1 MRGYLFSD
9 MKRAFFSW
17 KFLAAVFGTEMA
29 FCFFEQKPS
38 EIYPIV
44 NAYHSNIYAI
54 HMLLCFVF
62 CMLPYGDGM
71 CQDVEC
77 RFYQSLII
85 RGKTL
90 YYVLSKAF
98 TIFLSSG
105 MVMVLGTVFYI
116 LIIRIQYPEAPWS
129 AGTDEGMAFDEFISN
144 GMYGVY
150 ILLCGLKMG
159 CLTGILGMVG
169 AVVSM
174 YIANRLMVFSL
185 PIISFYMLNWVSQII
200 FMPYKFYDAF
210 DPLREIGETTLIS
223 ALFSIAVIVCCFFIF
238 TAIMNWQIK
247 RRLSDG

>member
-1 MRGYLFSD
+1 M
-9 MKRAFFSW
+9 FFQKHLQYFFHRECDGSW
-17 KFLAAVFGTEMA
+17 N
-29 FCFFEQKPS
+29 C
-38 EIYPIV
+38 I
-44 NAYHSNIYAI
+44 
-54 HMLLCFVF
+54 
-62 CMLPYGDGM
+62 
-71 CQDVEC
+71 
-77 RFYQSLII
+77 
-85 RGKTL
+85 L
-90 YYVLSKAF
+90 YF
-98 TIFLSSG
+98 NESG
-105 MVMVLGTVFYI
+105 S
-116 LIIRIQYPEAPWS
+116 QYPEAPWS
-129 AGTDEGMAFDEFISN
+129 AGTYEGMAFDEFISN

>member
-1 MRGYLFSD
+1 MIKYLFSD

-17 KFLAAVFGTEMA
+17 KFFVAVFGTVMV

-54 HMLLCFVF
+54 HMLLCLVF
-62 CMLPYGDGM
+62 CILPYGDGM
-71 CQDVEC
+71 CQDVEY

-85 RGKTL
+85 RGNTL
-90 YYVLSKAF
+90 DYVLSKVF
-98 TIFLSSG
+98 TVFLSSG

-116 LIIRIQYPEAPWS
+116 LIIRIQYPEAAW
-129 AGTDEGMAFDEFISN
+129 AMGTYEGMAFDEFISN
-144 GMYGVY
+144 EMYGVY
-150 ILLCGLKMG
+150 ILLCSLKMG

-169 AVVSM
+169 TVVSM

-200 FMPYKFYDAF
+200 FMPYKFYDVF
-210 DPLREIGETTLIS
+210 NPLCDIGGTTLIS
-223 ALFSIAVIVCCFFIF
+223 AVLGIAVMVVCFCVL
-238 TAIMNWQIK
+238 TLMMNRKIK